1 MRLSRTSIAALL
13 FALVAAS
20 TSGCTLVNRVR
31 AKNAL
36 NEGARAYRD
45 GRFADAEGRFREAY
59 ELDPSQ
65 KNAPLFIARAVQQ
78 QYKPGVTSPEN
89 LAVGEKAVAAY
100 QDILKSDPGN
110 EDAYKAI
117 VFLYGQMKQ
126 DDKVNQMLMERAS
139 SGPNP
144 KAKAEALT
152 ILASKQ
158 WQCSYDITERRENRK
173 RDTKSGRVTYHMPA
187 DAADFGKARQCADEG
202 LRLVEEAVS
211 LDPNSPSAWSYK
223 ANLLREA
230 SKLAEME
237 GDAEH
242 KADYEKQYEEAF
254 DAQKRAIGEA
264 QRKEREG
271 QKAPAPDAKPEP
283 TSTPTPDAPPRPGID
298 S

>member
-1 MRLSRTSIAALL
+1 MKLSRTSIAALL
-13 FALVAAS
+13 LALVATAG
-20 TSGCTLVNRVR
+20 GCTLVNRVR

-45 GRFADAEGRFREAY
+45 GRFADAEEKFRTAY

-78 QYKPGVTSPEN
+78 QYKPGVTTPEN

-100 QDILKSDPGN
+100 QEILKNNPGN

-158 WQCSYDITERRENRK
+158 WQCSYDVTEQKENK
-173 RDTKSGRVTYHMPA
+173 TTENKPDKILIHYKKPA
-187 DAADFGKARQCADEG
+187 NQADFDKAQQCVNEG
-202 LRLVEEAVS
+202 LKLAEQATS
-211 LDPNSPSAWSYK
+211 IDPENPNAWSYK
-223 ANLLREA
+223 ANLLREKA
-230 SKLAEME
+230 KLAEMA
-237 GDAEH
+237 GDA
-242 KADYEKQYEEAF
+242 KAKEDLDKQYTEAL
-254 DAQKRAIGEA
+254 DTQKRLAA
-264 QRKEREG
+264 
-271 QKAPAPDAKPEP
+271 ADAKKKEAEAAK
-283 TSTPTPDAPPRPGID
+283 SPTPPA